1 MQKGRLLIRF
11 LLLATLKILEEDKLC
26 PARQKLREEELKIE
40 VDHWKS
46 YGRRLGIGG
55 IFESHDLFP
64 LTSPLQDVFFFQ
76 NAYTNIFLFILQVFP
91 HAL

>member
-40 VDHWKS
+40 VDNWKS

-55 IFESHDLFP
+55 IFESHYLFL
-64 LTSPLQDVFFFQ
+64 LTFPLQDVFFSKCIHEYFF
-76 NAYTNIFLFILQVFP
+76 T
-91 HAL
+91 

>member
-1 MQKGRLLIRF
+1 MLIRF
-11 LLLATLKILEEDKLC
+11 LLLATLNILEEDKLC

-40 VDHWKS
+40 VDHWKR

-76 NAYTNIFLFILQVFP
+76 NADTNIFLFIVQVFP